1 MVKTDSE
8 PVTEKELKEDSEIE
22 EIIEKDGN
30 GYGDLN
36 SVNIRPDETNIDS
49 ETYIGRPASKQSETY
64 IQERKSYSMGRTDQ
78 NKLSNTR
85 IGDTI
90 SYYDNGVSGS
100 GIVTKMSGQF
110 IEVFKT
116 DGKFYNININDTFHV
131 ADILVDKTWDEMSF
145 EEKTDELLKVKA
157 YSPRFLNKTWQD
169 LPRELRETMKLN
181 KERKYTLPRDP
192 IGEGLGSKNSYIMD
206 SKPKKLSDAKRD
218 EEQGAM
224 NDYFH
229 DDITNFNHRLANH
242 RGRINELMSPKDSHT
257 FEKDQ
262 EIFGEDYKAHEGMS
276 GTSRLKSN
284 MENSIHGNVGS
295 NPSSGISTN
304 ISFDADEEYEGDS
317 HEDKKEEF
325 KYENKKPEVSKEPK
339 APEAKLDEQGLVKT
353 HAGFV
358 YSDNPSVYKIPPK
371 EVQKGYGIKYG
382 VKYINDEDGN

>member
-1 MVKTDSE
+1 MVKADSE

-36 SVNIRPDETNIDS
+36 SVNVRPDETNIDS
-49 ETYIGRPASKQSETY
+49 ETYIGRPAPKQSETY

-169 LPRELRETMKLN
+169 LPRELRE
-181 KERKYTLPRDP
+181 
-192 IGEGLGSKNSYIMD
+192 
-206 SKPKKLSDAKRD
+206 
-218 EEQGAM
+218 AM
-224 NDYFH
+224 
-229 DDITNFNHRLANH
+229 
-242 RGRINELMSPKDSHT
+242 
-257 FEKDQ
+257 
-262 EIFGEDYKAHEGMS
+262 
-276 GTSRLKSN
+276 KSN

-325 KYENKKPEVSKEPK
+325 KYEDKKPEVSKEPK

-358 YSDNPSVYKIPPK
+358 YSDHPNVYKIPPK
-371 EVQKGYGIKYG
+371 EIQKGYGIKYG

>member
-169 LPRELRETMKLN
+169 LPRELREAMKLN
-181 KERKYTLPRDP
+181 KTVKSSEIKDP
-192 IGEGLGSKNSYIMD
+192 IGEGLGSRNSFSTD
-206 SKPKKLSDAKRD
+206 SKPKKNTDAQRD
-218 EEQGAM
+218 ELQGM
-224 NDYFH
+224 VNDFHH
-229 DDITNFNHRLANH
+229 DDIMNLNHNFANH
-242 RGRINELMSPKDSHT
+242 NARNHPFPKDTHT
-257 FEKDQ
+257 FKEDQ
-262 EIFGEDYKAHEGMS
+262 ERYGEDYKAHEGVS
-276 GTSRLKSN
+276 GTRFLKSN